1 MLRVYCAAISV
12 VVAVSGV
19 SVRAA
24 QAQESGLYEPLID
37 EDARGFK
44 PAKYQKDL
52 AYCRKRAAPH
62 AERAAAHA
70 QAANEGAQQAA
81 AGAAISTAG
90 NIVAALPIPGF
101 TAARNVWAGGTAADA
116 VGGAVAAGGAA
127 RSAEAGA
134 AAGAAAGDYQLVI
147 DSCLIKRGYRFLR

>member
-1 MLRVYCAAISV
+1 MSIH
-12 VVAVSGV
+12 VAH
-19 SVRAA
+19 
-24 QAQESGLYEPLID
+24 AQESGLYEPLID

-52 AYCRKRAAPH
+52 AFCRKRAAPL
-62 AERAAAHA
+62 AEKAAAHA

-81 AGAAISTAG
+81 AGAALSTAG

-116 VGGAVAAGGAA
+116 VGGAVSAGGAA
-127 RSAEAGA
+127 KQAEAGA
-134 AAGAAAGDYQLVI
+134 AAGAAAGDYQLVV